1 MATLDFEKL
10 AQQGVQPKEV
20 LDFIKGTEHN
30 FNLEALSKYYK
41 DNGFNEEQTERAL
54 YYDLSN
60 MQGFSFKSPQE
71 ALKEQARPIFNTP
84 NTPTQQKNTPLSAPS
99 TPLSTP
105 PKSFEQKLGEIELEA
120 KELEKQDPNFFKRG
134 LGEFLENFNYLDKAE
149 SARRADYTELI
160 NKALEANV
168 PYAKLPSNVKTFL
181 AEKRQRE
188 TGTLD
193 LFLHPIDT
201 LKPPG
206 ESEYK
211 AQAIRQSILK
221 VKDPKEL
228 TDAQKSQIY
237 KDRNLWTTL
246 SNSLFLK
253 PQQDLEE
260 YQELLESRQIASKAS
275 RDITLLNNIDA
286 HKSFFSLFKA
296 SDPKEKERYENAV
309 KNVLQA
315 AGFEGAAFKDGH
327 IYGTKGD
334 KTYRI
339 NENFFDNFQ
348 THILSNAGTLAG
360 SIVGAAQGATRGIPG
375 AIIGGAIGAG
385 LGAGLDHA
393 LSNYTL
399 NREQNF
405 SDMARHMIEQG
416 SLNVVGDALFLGGA
430 KAIATLGKHAHSI
443 TRGASA
449 LAGYIPGIGM
459 AQRFLN
465 GNVKAA
471 QEVLAEV
478 YTPEQEQALKEFAKN
493 FGGELS
499 IDAKST
505 PLAQKVKNAFG
516 EDSKTYKAYQ
526 TIEDIFRLSKQSEQ
540 QEAFIRA
547 IRADDSG
554 TLLAF
559 MSEAAN
565 SSPRAHNTLKG
576 ILNKTTRNLEAQLEQ
591 LHLNPADIK
600 AIFEDLDKGTRQS
613 YAEATQRIIPEVL
626 EGFKTTLEPSKVKN
640 IYKELEEQGF
650 MLEARPFLKH
660 IENNIYNPE
669 GVSFTQ
675 LNNALKTLNS
685 HAKHASNPGLKDYIR
700 NTTQNIF
707 RHDIKEG
714 IDDLFSQ
721 LPEEIGKKYQELY
734 HTTLKDYAT
743 MKETLKMVDGGG
755 LKLRDAKR
763 SEAKALEGLL
773 KYAQG
778 QGEAGLD
785 NLTRLSKGLSPQN
798 REVLE
803 LNMLDRLFKSSLFE
817 NDGLRVFDSQA
828 FFKRLETLK
837 EGTFSSQASKDFI
850 DIASGFNR
858 LFNQDAKIAA
868 ALKANTGEQV
878 GSSIATSVS
887 GAVQYQVTKAIFA
900 IVVRTMFHIPFAKS
914 INSKVSQ
921 AALRYHIKAALNKS
935 VSVGDFKQHLRA
947 LGQRVE
953 FDNATKALIREIEG
967 GLPPDDGGGG
977 GGALPS
983 PKDTPISGGG
993 NKPPNDEHMGKEG
1006 NGELISKTTPTR
1018 KATKEDLTEEFLEE
1032 VKRRKNDKVWVGDLT
1047 NPKIIEHLGFDSSK
1061 PIKMLFDGDAL
1072 THIEKRHGEGSNL
1085 VEISKQPAV
1094 KLEDIQ
1100 NYPDIVNHADLM
1112 RVGKDKGRT
1121 VLIVGK
1127 QINGYMV
1134 VVEIVGKKYNLLS
1147 LKTIYKE
1154 NGKLENGLA
1163 FKDGAGIR
1171 LSTDNDSR

>member
-84 NTPTQQKNTPLSAPS
+84 NTPTQQKNTPLSAP
-99 TPLSTP
+99 STP

-360 SIVGAAQGATRGIPG
+360 SIVGAAQGASRGLPG

-430 KAIATLGKHAHSI
+430 KAISTLGKHAD
-443 TRGASA
+443 TLRRGASA
-449 LAGYIPGIGM
+449 VAGYIPGIGM

-505 PLAQKVKNAFG
+505 PLSQKVKNAFG

-613 YAEATQRIIPEVL
+613 YTEATERIIPEVL

-640 IYKELEEQGF
+640 IYKELEEQGL

-660 IENNIYNPE
+660 IESNIYNPE

-721 LPEEIGKKYQELY
+721 LPTEIGKKYQELY

-743 MKETLKMVDGGG
+743 MKETLKMVDEGG

-785 NLTRLSKGLSPQN
+785 NLTRLSKGLSPAN

-887 GAVQYQVTKAIFA
+887 GAIQYQVTKAIFA

-967 GLPPDDGGGG
+967 GLPPDDTPPGGEMPLKEEPSPSSAEPNKGGGKSNRDG
-977 GGALPS
+977 DGEIKPIAVIEKPEDKEAFIKSLDLS
-983 PKDTPISGGG
+983 VHATPIPESLDVEGFLKSLKGVK
-993 NKPPNDEHMGKEG
+993 NKE
-1006 NGELISKTTPTR
+1006 R
-1018 KATKEDLTEEFLEE
+1018 F
-1032 VKRRKNDKVWVGDLT
+1032 
-1047 NPKIIEHLGFDSSK
+1047 IEHLASRT
-1061 PIKMLFDGDAL
+1061 DGQRRLEYLHLVEPTLKNPDIELIFKAPAKKEYVKTFRQEGKKDLVYLLVTKDDDAL
-1072 THIEKRHGEGSNL
+1072 LITGIVDAKKGYVRGR
-1085 VEISKQPAV
+1085 
-1094 KLEDIQ
+1094 IQ
-1100 NYPDIVNHADLM
+1100 HADIIHSFIPPSNQK
-1112 RVGKDKGRT
+1112 R
-1121 VLIVGK
+1121 
-1127 QINGYMV
+1127 
-1134 VVEIVGKKYNLLS
+1134 
-1147 LKTIYKE
+1147 
-1154 NGKLENGLA
+1154 
-1163 FKDGAGIR
+1163 
-1171 LSTDNDSR
+1171 

>member
-60 MQGFSFKSPQE
+60 MQGFSFKRP
-71 ALKEQARPIFNTP
+71 KEREPARPIFNTP
-84 NTPTQQKNTPLSAPS
+84 NTPTQQKNTPLSAP
-99 TPLSTP
+99 STP

-206 ESEYK
+206 ESEYR

-260 YQELLESRQIASKAS
+260 YQELLESRQIAAKAS

-360 SIVGAAQGATRGIPG
+360 SIVGAAQGASRGLPG
-375 AIIGGAIGAG
+375 AIIGGALGAG

-459 AQRFLN
+459 TQRFLN

-526 TIEDIFRLSKQSEQ
+526 NIEDIFRLSKQSEQ

-613 YAEATQRIIPEVL
+613 YTEATQRIIPEVL

-828 FFKRLETLK
+828 FFKRLEGLK

-887 GAVQYQVTKAIFA
+887 GAAQYQVTKALFGL
-900 IVVRTMFHIPFAKS
+900 VVRTMPHIPFAKS

-967 GLPPDDGGGG
+967 GLPPDDTPPGGEMPLKEEPSPSSVEPDKGGG
-977 GGALPS
+977 
-983 PKDTPISGGG
+983 
-993 NKPPNDEHMGKEG
+993 KPNRDGD
-1006 NGELISKTTPTR
+1006 GEI
-1018 KATKEDLTEEFLEE
+1018 
-1032 VKRRKNDKVWVGDLT
+1032 
-1047 NPKIIEHLGFDSSK
+1047 K
-1061 PIKMLFDGDAL
+1061 PIAV
-1072 THIEKRHGEGSNL
+1072 IEKPEDKRHL
-1085 VEISKQPAV
+1085 LKA
-1094 KLEDIQ
+1094 
-1100 NYPDIVNHADLM
+1100 
-1112 RVGKDKGRT
+1112 
-1121 VLIVGK
+1121 LI
-1127 QINGYMV
+1127 
-1134 VVEIVGKKYNLLS
+1134 
-1147 LKTIYKE
+1147 
-1154 NGKLENGLA
+1154 
-1163 FKDGAGIR
+1163 
-1171 LSTDNDSR
+1171 